1 MKSRLARS
9 KEKGKILKPEFLAN
23 FFRSFMPNYLLNF
36 NFVNYTK
43 LNEEGDL
50 GQVDSSIAMNAD
62 YGTLEKV
69 SEDFKGITKYN
80 RSITYR
86 KMSRGITKIAGA

>member
-1 MKSRLARS
+1 
-9 KEKGKILKPEFLAN
+9 
-23 FFRSFMPNYLLNF
+23 MPNYLLNF

-50 GQVDSSIAMNAD
+50 DQKNTSIAMNAD

-69 SEDFKGITKYN
+69 AQDLKDITKFN

-86 KMSRGITKIAGA
+86 KMTRGITKIAGA